1 MGDSSADDSLNPLTE
16 ARPERVNPP
25 RSETN
30 MRSPWIYRLGILA
43 ALMLAGGAG
52 IKWPYP
58 HLLELRSDDT
68 RPRPGA
74 FHHGGRGPNGHG
86 RRAVRPRRYV
96 LDVPAPEPA
105 HRPRP
110 RARPGRQAVA
120 ARRGPVPGLVD
131 RAALARRAA

>member
-52 IKWPYP
+52 IKWP
-58 HLLELRSDDT
+58 
-68 RPRPGA
+68 
-74 FHHGGRGPNGHG
+74 
-86 RRAVRPRRYV
+86 
-96 LDVPAPEPA
+96 
-105 HRPRP
+105 
-110 RARPGRQAVA
+110 
-120 ARRGPVPGLVD
+120 
-131 RAALARRAA
+131 